1 MKSKQAK
8 HPELVINIFIGIRE
22 MITSMKQEQDTIK
35 KGTYK
40 EQKRTL

>member
-8 HPELVINIFIGIRE
+8 HPELLLTFFIGNRE
-22 MITSMKQEQDTIK
+22 MITSLKQEQDTIK